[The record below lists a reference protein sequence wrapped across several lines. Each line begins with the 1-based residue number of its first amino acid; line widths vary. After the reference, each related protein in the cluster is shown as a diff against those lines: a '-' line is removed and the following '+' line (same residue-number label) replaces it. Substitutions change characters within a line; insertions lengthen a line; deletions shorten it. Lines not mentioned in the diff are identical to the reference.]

1 MEYTYVSQSDR
12 DTALF
17 GQKLAQSLLDGCF
30 IALDGD
36 LGAGKTVLVKGL
48 ARGLGILQDILSPTF
63 TLLRVYEGRLKLAH
77 FDVYRIEDE
86 DELIETGYDDFLDDA
101 TLTVVEWARKIP
113 HLLPAER
120 ISIELQRTENEGE
133 RLIKISCAKRFG
145 PALKAAIA
153 C

>member
-1 MEYTYVSQSDR
+1 MEITYASKSDH

-17 GQKLAQSLLDGCF
+17 GQKLAQSLMDGCF

-63 TLLRVYEGRLKLAH
+63 TLLRIYEGRLKLAH

-86 DELIETGYDDFLDDA
+86 DELIETGYDDFLDDE
-101 TLTVVEWARKIP
+101 TLTVVEWAKKIP

-120 ISIELQRTENEGE
+120 ISIEIQRTEYEGE
-133 RLIKISCAKRFG
+133 RLIKISCAKKF
-145 PALKAAIA
+145 ASAVKAAIS

>member
-1 MEYTYVSQSDR
+1 MEIIYASKSDR

-17 GQKLAQSLLDGCF
+17 GQKLAQNLLAGCF

-36 LGAGKTVLVKGL
+36 LGAGKTVLVKGIAL
-48 ARGLGILQDILSPTF
+48 GLGIHQDILSPTF
-63 TLLRVYEGRLKLAH
+63 TLLRIYEGRLKLAH
-77 FDVYRIEDE
+77 FDVYRIDDE

-101 TLTVVEWARKIP
+101 TLTVVEWACKIP

-120 ISIELQRTENEGE
+120 ISVELIRTENEGE
-133 RLIKISCAKRFG
+133 RLIKICCAKRFE
-145 PALKAAIA
+145 PAIKALIS